1 MSNNN
6 IDNDPS
12 QRQKNKH
19 MKIFLDDLTTLVDFP
34 SKQIAGHCSFVP
46 SVYQWEVIVNVATSA
61 NDQKKVTTDIYRH
74 GIWDDFLLWT
84 LNWMNERKGG
94 ERDTES
100 SVASSFKLEAD
111 QLKIGCSD
119 LQFWALSCWDYD
131 ESETLHFPLYCPFW
145 VLTLECAF
153 WDKEWE
159 WQISECRANQRPV
172 FVSCDQCWPISWY
185 LTVEVCLCTGQ
196 LSYKEQ
202 VKPHSSWDWRGF
214 KLLMKVTESPFV
226 HFMNLI

>member
-74 GIWDDFLLWT
+74 GMTFIMNPE
-84 LNWMNERKGG
+84 LN
-94 ERDTES
+94 
-100 SVASSFKLEAD
+100 
-111 QLKIGCSD
+111 
-119 LQFWALSCWDYD
+119 
-131 ESETLHFPLYCPFW
+131 
-145 VLTLECAF
+145 
-153 WDKEWE
+153 EWE
-159 WQISECRANQRPV
+159 EGRWEGYR
-172 FVSCDQCWPISWY
+172 
-185 LTVEVCLCTGQ
+185 E
-196 LSYKEQ
+196 
-202 VKPHSSWDWRGF
+202 
-214 KLLMKVTESPFV
+214 
-226 HFMNLI
+226 

>member
-1 MSNNN
+1 M
-6 IDNDPS
+6 IRKRS
-12 QRQKNKH
+12 QL
-19 MKIFLDDLTTLVDFP
+19 IP
-34 SKQIAGHCSFVP
+34 
-46 SVYQWEVIVNVATSA
+46 
-61 NDQKKVTTDIYRH
+61 TDT
-74 GIWDDFLLWT
+74 GWLLLWT

-172 FVSCDQCWPISWY
+172 SVACDLCWPISRY

-214 KLLMKVTESPFV
+214 KLLMKVTKSPFYKSFYVNV
-226 HFMNLI
+226 HMLFSIFCVIFISLMISECVTIDSSDQLSL